1 MVDAKEQQCRFFLL
15 RYVPDAVKNEFVNV
29 GVVLTPASGSP
40 ELRLTR
46 TWSRVLGLD
55 PQADVEMLQAFWNE
69 LSHEAE
75 QGLALKKI
83 EDSFSNCLQASE
95 QKVCLTDSPAR
106 EADELARIYLEGPR
120 QPRVRVRGG
129 RQLILTNMQ
138 QEFERTG
145 VWQAMQHD
153 IPVSLYTGSCD
164 PLKIDCAYGLK
175 SAVKLFHATPLQN
188 GINAAKALAF
198 SYPALAQG
206 IRKSKGLEAKLTAVV
221 EDDLDRSDTEIGFA
235 FEMLEQQAIQVAPV
249 SELPRLAETA
259 AQELGIG

>member
-1 MVDAKEQQCRFFLL
+1 MVGAKEQQCRFFLL

-69 LSHEAE
+69 LSQNAE

-106 EADELARIYLEGPR
+106 EADETVGSELFEFNASFVVISLGHIFHEKVDGPYLLARSCNFGKSVE
-120 QPRVRVRGG
+120 QP
-129 RQLILTNMQ
+129 
-138 QEFERTG
+138 
-145 VWQAMQHD
+145 
-153 IPVSLYTGSCD
+153 
-164 PLKIDCAYGLK
+164 
-175 SAVKLFHATPLQN
+175 
-188 GINAAKALAF
+188 
-198 SYPALAQG
+198 
-206 IRKSKGLEAKLTAVV
+206 
-221 EDDLDRSDTEIGFA
+221 
-235 FEMLEQQAIQVAPV
+235 VA
-249 SELPRLAETA
+249 
-259 AQELGIG
+259 